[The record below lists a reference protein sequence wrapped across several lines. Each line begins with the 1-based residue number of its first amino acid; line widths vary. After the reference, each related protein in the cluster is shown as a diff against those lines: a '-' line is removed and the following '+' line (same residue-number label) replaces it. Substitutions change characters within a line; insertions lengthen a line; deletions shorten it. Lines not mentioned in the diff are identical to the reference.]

1 MNGGSIPDG
10 RRQDA
15 RHIPPPDLPFTPAER
30 RIVDTLRTPAAV
42 QAWLNRLPYNTEQG
56 GGTQRSFRG
65 VVRHGMA
72 HCMEAALSAATI
84 LEQRGYPPL
93 VMSLESIDQ
102 LDHVIFVYRG
112 PRGWGSIA
120 RSRDPGLHGRK
131 PVFRRLRDL
140 ALSYVDPYVDLTG
153 GVRGYGVADLRTLM
167 GGYDWRLSPKNVWA
181 VEQALIVLPHRRHQD
196 RPRRGSSG
204 CGRSIAPTSA
214 AHGRKPIFYDRRR
227 WTPIPASFTAPAA
240 DRAPACGAAARPA
253 PRLAASRHK
262 GGPRRA

>member
-10 RRQDA
+10 RREPT
-15 RHIPPPDLPFTPAER
+15 RHVPPPDLPFTAAER
-30 RIVDTLRTPAAV
+30 RIVDRLRTPAAV
-42 QAWLNRLPYNTEQG
+42 QAWLNGLPYNTEKG
-56 GGTQRSFRG
+56 GPTQRSFRG
-65 VVRHGMA
+65 VIRHGEA

-112 PRGWGSIA
+112 PRGWGSVA

-153 GVRGYGVADLRTLM
+153 GVRGYGVADLRQMM
-167 GGYDWRLSPKNVWA
+167 GRYDWRLTPKNVWA
-181 VEQALIVLPHRRHQD
+181 VEQALIVLPHRAIRTD
-196 RPRRGSSG
+196 RVRIEKLRDKY
-204 CGRSIAPTSA
+204 RAYLA
-214 AHGRKPIFYDRRR
+214 AHGGRKPIFYDRRR
-227 WTPIPASFTAPAA
+227 WTPIPASFEQANGTP
-240 DRAPACGAAARPA
+240 RQPARPA
-253 PRLAASRHK
+253 
-262 GGPRRA
+262 

>member
-1 MNGGSIPDG
+1 M
-10 RRQDA
+10 
-15 RHIPPPDLPFTPAER
+15 
-30 RIVDTLRTPAAV
+30 

-181 VEQALIVLPHRRHQD
+181 VEQALIVLPHRAIRTD
-196 RPRRGSSG
+196 RVRIERL
-204 CGRSIAPTSA
+204 RAKYRAYLAT
-214 AHGRKPIFYDRRR
+214 HGRKPIFYDRRR
-227 WTPIPASFTAPAA
+227 WTPIPASFVA
-240 DRAPACGAAARPA
+240 
-253 PRLAASRHK
+253 
-262 GGPRRA
+262 

>member
-10 RRQDA
+10 RRNDA
-15 RHIPPPDLPFTPAER
+15 RHLTPPDLPFTPAER

-120 RSRDPGLHGRK
+120 RSRDPGLHGRR
-131 PVFRRLRDL
+131 PVFLSTRAL
-140 ALSYVDPYVDLTG
+140 AASYMDTYVDFTG
-153 GVRGYGVADLRTLM
+153 RVTAFAVVNLADEM
-167 GGYDWRLSPKNVWA
+167 GGYDWRFSTRNVWK
-181 VEQALIVLPHRRHQD
+181 VEQMLIDFPHTKLGMSNERYRMLLAQYKAFRATHD
-196 RPRRGSSG
+196 D
-204 CGRSIAPTSA
+204 
-214 AHGRKPIFYDRRR
+214 RKPFRYYEGREKWMPLPKDKT
-227 WTPIPASFTAPAA
+227 WE
-240 DRAPACGAAARPA
+240 
-253 PRLAASRHK
+253 
-262 GGPRRA
+262 